1 MAVEP
6 VTSVKTTVTVLRLS
20 RGAAVGPASG
30 DPHLAQN
37 SESSALLALQDVQVR
52 IGEV

>member
-20 RGAAVGPASG
+20 RGSAVDASRG
-30 DPHLAQN
+30 EPHLAQN
-37 SESSALLALQDVQVR
+37 SESSALLALQDVQVG
-52 IGEV
+52 IGQV

>member
-6 VTSVKTTVTVLRLS
+6 VTSVKTTVTVLRIS
-20 RGAAVGPASG
+20 RGAAVDVSSG

-37 SESSALLALQDVQVR
+37 CESAALLALQDAQVG

>member
-6 VTSVKTTVTVLRLS
+6 VTSVKTTVTVFRIS
-20 RGAAVGPASG
+20 RGDVEDASSG

-37 SESSALLALQDVQVR
+37 CESSALLAPQEVQVS
-52 IGEV
+52 IGQV

>member
-6 VTSVKTTVTVLRLS
+6 VTSVKTTVTVLRIS
-20 RGAAVGPASG
+20 RGAAVDASRG

-37 SESSALLALQDVQVR
+37 CESSALLALHEVQVG
-52 IGEV
+52 IGQV